1 MAVPTGALTE
11 TDVADLELERVRED
25 LPVLFDRS
33 DSFFSKVEK
42 RDVEKV
48 SDVAMRVPLEVR
60 PGGKARHFNPD
71 GGALGLGTGPTF
83 DKATVTTQALLYAV
97 QWNVKAEWATDSKR
111 KAVLNSTR
119 HLLAKAMAEFRRFND
134 TLFVGSDGT
143 GVLGTITGLAGA
155 APDTLTFTTDGYG
168 VKLMRY
174 AQDVGIVNTGLTVNR
189 TAGVDVT
196 ITGLDVQ
203 AKSINT
209 AADMFVAHAAVAG
222 DKIIVGGLGNVV
234 APNIVSL
241 NGVPYHHDSAAAG
254 TWQGMNRA
262 NFPEIRANRINA
274 GAGGLALSFARRA
287 INAIGDRVGP
297 ENMKSTVAWTHPAQQ
312 QAYETLGQTVSI
324 INKQAKEESLDM
336 YFGDNMQLAGA
347 PLKTHYAWD
356 RTRIDFVVLDVWGR
370 AEMSPIGYYTVDGRK
385 IFDIRSTTDGAPVAS
400 NIFYLK
406 VAHQPF
412 ITNPA
417 VCSYIDNL
425 AVPAGY

>member
-1 MAVPTGALTE
+1 
-11 TDVADLELERVRED
+11 
-25 LPVLFDRS
+25 
-33 DSFFSKVEK
+33 
-42 RDVEKV
+42 
-48 SDVAMRVPLEVR
+48 
-60 PGGKARHFNPD
+60 
-71 GGALGLGTGPTF
+71 
-83 DKATVTTQALLYAV
+83 
-97 QWNVKAEWATDSKR
+97 
-111 KAVLNSTR
+111 
-119 HLLAKAMAEFRRFND
+119 MAEFRRFND

-143 GVLGTITGLAGA
+143 GVLGTVTTTSGA
-155 APDTLTFTTDGYG
+155 TPDVVTFTTDGYG
-168 VKLMRY
+168 VKLLRY
-174 AQDVGIVNTGLTVNR
+174 AQDVGIVNTGLTINR
-189 TAGVDVT
+189 TAGIDKT
-196 ITGLDVQ
+196 ITYLDVPSKTIQ
-203 AKSINT
+203 FATPT
-209 AADMFVAHAAVAG
+209 AGFVAT
-222 DKIIVGGLGNVV
+222 DKLIVGGLGNVV

-241 NGVPYHHDSAAAG
+241 SGVPYHHDSAAVG

-274 GAGGLALSFARRA
+274 GGGGLALSFARRA

-297 ENMKSTVAWTHPAQQ
+297 ENMKSVVAWTHPAQQ

-336 YFGDNMQLAGA
+336 YFGDGMQLAGA

-425 AVPAGY
+425 AVPLLGTKPIGGGAILPQLLRF